1 MANPNGHTE
10 IEQLGPDYTVD
21 DEELEFDFDPKWGKG
36 DLVPFNAD
44 AGAIKVNMGGRDKDS
59 AADVQYSGIIRYEQK
74 FDFSIIVNFTRDYVP
89 DTHAGK
95 MIVQQGTSL
104 GLWLMRCPALQRGR
118 SLEHAE
124 QQARQWTK
132 RMGAKDK
139 RTEQLDAV
147 DKHLAKWARA
157 NMVQSRIRVDR
168 LIYGLDY
175 VDNDQ
180 CIHDWFLADRQMR
193 ESMRQA
199 IEELS
204 TEGLQVFLAK
214 VDMHQLLRAEMEDRA
229 EHLPREDLSEW
240 LEALKEEET
249 TQAQLL
255 LGAPWII
262 QEAAIFAMENQGAK
276 NPHKLHLGK
285 DAGGDAAS
293 GQPQEAGSVPKSGHS
308 RHTPDPACRRR
319 NGALESVGGPTN
331 AE

>member
-1 MANPNGHTE
+1 MANTNGHTE
-10 IEQLGPDYTVD
+10 IEQLGPAYTVD
-21 DEELEFDFDPKWGKG
+21 DEEVEFDFDPKQGKG

-59 AADVQYSGIIRYEQK
+59 AADVQFSGIIRYEQK

-104 GLWLMRCPALQRGR
+104 GLWLMRCPALKRKKF
-118 SLEHAE
+118 LEDAE
-124 QQARQWTK
+124 QESAKWAK
-132 RMGAKDK
+132 RMGSKDK
-139 RTEQLDAV
+139 RTEQLDAI
-147 DKHLAKWARA
+147 DKHLAQWARA

-168 LIYGLDY
+168 LTYGLDY

-180 CIHDWFLADRQMR
+180 CLNDWFLADRNMR

-214 VDMHQLLRAEMEDRA
+214 VDMHTLLRAEMEDRA

-240 LEALKEEET
+240 LEALKEDDT

-276 NPHKLHLGK
+276 NPHKLHLEK
-285 DAGGDAAS
+285 MQAGMLPAANPRRPGVFRS
-293 GQPQEAGSVPKSGHS
+293 PATAAGAMPPAQPV
-308 RHTPDPACRRR
+308 D
-319 NGALESVGGPTN
+319 VGTAP
-331 AE
+331 

>member
-1 MANPNGHTE
+1 MANGNGHTE
-10 IEQLGPDYTVD
+10 IEQLGPAYEVD
-21 DEELEFDFDPKWGKG
+21 DEEVEFDFDTDQGKG
-36 DLVPFNAD
+36 ALVPFNAD
-44 AGAIKVNMGGRDKDS
+44 AGAIKVNLGGRDKDS

-104 GLWLMRCPALQRGR
+104 GLWLMRCPALKRKQ
-118 SLEHAE
+118 SLDEAE
-124 QQARQWTK
+124 RQANDWVK
-132 RMGAKDK
+132 RMGSKDK

-147 DKHLAKWARA
+147 DKHLAKWARS

-180 CIHDWFLADRQMR
+180 CLNDWFLADRRMR

-214 VDMHQLLRAEMEDRA
+214 VDMHTLLRAEMEDRA

-240 LEALKEEET
+240 LEALKEDDT

-276 NPHKLHLGK
+276 NPHKLHLEK
-285 DAGGDAAS
+285 MQAGMLPAANPRRAGAFRS
-293 GQPQEAGSVPKSGHS
+293 PATAAAPPAQPAEAGTAP
-308 RHTPDPACRRR
+308 
-319 NGALESVGGPTN
+319 
-331 AE
+331 

>member
-1 MANPNGHTE
+1 MANGNGHTE
-10 IEQLGPDYTVD
+10 IEQLGPAYEVD
-21 DEELEFDFDPKWGKG
+21 DEEVEFDFDTDQGKG
-36 DLVPFNAD
+36 ALVPFNAD
-44 AGAIKVNMGGRDKDS
+44 AGAIKVNLGGRDKDS

-104 GLWLMRCPALQRGR
+104 GLWLMRCPALKRKQ
-118 SLEHAE
+118 SLDEAE
-124 QQARQWTK
+124 RQANDWVK
-132 RMGAKDK
+132 RMGSKDK

-147 DKHLAKWARA
+147 DKHLAKWARS

-180 CIHDWFLADRQMR
+180 CLNDWFLADRRMR
-193 ESMRQA
+193 GSMRQA

-214 VDMHQLLRAEMEDRA
+214 VDMHTLLRAEMEDRA
-229 EHLPREDLSEW
+229 EHLPARGPERVVGSSQRGRHHPGPAALGSALDYSGGGHFRDGKPGRE
-240 LEALKEEET
+240 KPP
-249 TQAQLL
+249 QA
-255 LGAPWII
+255 AP
-262 QEAAIFAMENQGAK
+262 
-276 NPHKLHLGK
+276 GK
-285 DAGGDAAS
+285 DAGGDAAG
-293 GQPQEAGSVPKSGHS
+293 GQPQKGRSVPESGHG
-308 RHTPDPACRRR
+308 RRTPSPARRSR
-319 NGALESVGGPTN
+319 NGALESAGGPAN

>member
-1 MANPNGHTE
+1 MAKTNGHTE
-10 IEQLGPDYTVD
+10 MEQLGPAYTVD
-21 DEELEFDFDPKWGKG
+21 DEEIEFDFDTKQDKG
-36 DLVPFNAD
+36 ELLPFNAD

-104 GLWLMRCPALQRGR
+104 GLWLMRCPALKRKQL
-118 SLEHAE
+118 LEDAE
-124 QQARQWTK
+124 QEAAKWSK
-132 RMGAKDK
+132 RMGSKDK

-147 DKHLAKWARA
+147 DKHLAKWARS

-168 LIYGLDY
+168 LVYGLDY

-180 CIHDWFLADRQMR
+180 CLNDWFLADRRMR
-193 ESMRQA
+193 ETMRQA

-214 VDMHQLLRAEMEDRA
+214 VDMHTLLRAEMEDRA

-240 LEALKEEET
+240 LEALKEDDT

-255 LGAPWII
+255 LGSPWII

-276 NPHKLHLGK
+276 NPHKLHLEKMQAGALPAANPRRQGAFRSPATAAGAMPPAQPA
-285 DAGGDAAS
+285 DAGTA
-293 GQPQEAGSVPKSGHS
+293 P
-308 RHTPDPACRRR
+308 
-319 NGALESVGGPTN
+319 
-331 AE
+331 